1 MSKQKHTL
9 DVKIGPH
16 KYRRYEFKSA
26 EDKAEWEKLYRKSR
40 LFIPYFMAGVIINV
54 LLYLAGLDLS
64 KNIFLGALVGIGIPF
79 ASMYLFS
86 ELHYRIVSKQAQKQE
101 KD

>member
-9 DVKIGPH
+9 DVKIGPG

-40 LFIPYFMAGVIINV
+40 LFIPYFLAGVGINFV
-54 LLYLAGLDLS
+54 LYFAGLDLS
-64 KNIFLGALVGIGIPF
+64 KNLVMGTIVGLGVPL
-79 ASMYLFS
+79 ASMYIFS
-86 ELHYRIVSKQAQKQE
+86 ELHYRVANRHTRKQ
-101 KD
+101 